1 MREKMGMMRCEDA
14 LARLM
19 EFIDGELPLEQ
30 EAAVKKH
37 LDICTRCYPRYDF
50 QRAYREFTRRLRD
63 RDHAPTMLR
72 RRLFRMI
79 LEQESSNGR

>member
-19 EFIDGELPLEQ
+19 EFIDGELPFEQ